1 LISHDKKYNKF
12 EIQFNWTQQ
21 DISFF
26 ETSTERKNMKREKSV
41 LEKLRLAYKPGIP
54 AILRSGIRNLKI
66 KDEKP
71 SKSLGDSRQ
80 IKEIFPKTY
89 GQSFLKLVKGNGP
102 KDMKPLKLGVVLS
115 GGQAPGGH
123 NVIIGL
129 FDGVREIH
137 PKSRLFGFRGGPKG
151 IFTEQYVELGSEV
164 INAFRNTGGFD
175 MIGSG
180 RDKIE
185 ETDQFNAC
193 KVTCEKLDLDALVV
207 IGGDDSNTNAAVLAE
222 YFGKE
227 GVKTRVIGI
236 PKTIDGDL
244 KSDRIEISFGFDTA
258 CKVYAE
264 LIGNICRDALS
275 ARKYWHF
282 IKLMGRN
289 ASHVTLECA
298 LQTHP
303 NISLIGEEVDK
314 KNMTLARIV
323 KNIALVIR
331 KRAEAGKFF
340 GVCLVPE
347 GLIEFI
353 PEIRILIKE
362 LNAILAEHEEYFK
375 TLNLFTDRQE
385 FVNQKLSRDSSYV
398 FSSLPAKIQQQLLYE
413 RDKHGNVQV
422 SKIETENL
430 LIEQVRELL
439 GEWAA
444 EKKMDPKIIKEF
456 SAQSHFLGYEGRC
469 SFPSN
474 FDANYT
480 YSLGRTASVLIAF
493 GKTGYMAALMGL
505 TKPAEKW
512 QPGGVPLTSLMNME
526 MRKGKT
532 VPVIKKALVDIKGK
546 PFKVF
551 AGNRALWEMQ
561 DDYVFPGAIQYFG
574 HSSISDIT
582 TQTLVL
588 EKKK

>member
-1 LISHDKKYNKF
+1 MKK
-12 EIQFNWTQQ
+12 
-21 DISFF
+21 
-26 ETSTERKNMKREKSV
+26 EKSV
-41 LEKLRLAYKPGIP
+41 LEKLRLSYKPGIP

-66 KDEKP
+66 KEEKKGKTTP
-71 SKSLGDSRQ
+71 DSRQ
-80 IKEIFPKTY
+80 IKEIFPKTF
-89 GQSFLKLVKGNGP
+89 GQPPLKFIKGKGAGTT
-102 KDMKPLKLGVVLS
+102 KPLSVGVVLS

-123 NVIIGL
+123 NVIIGI
-129 FDGVREIH
+129 FDGIKDIH
-137 PKSRLFGFRGGPKG
+137 PKSRLFGFKGGPKG
-151 IFTEQYVELGSEV
+151 IFSERYMELDSKI
-164 INAFRNTGGFD
+164 INEYRNSGGFD

-185 ETDQFNAC
+185 TSDQLNAC
-193 KVTCEKLDLDALVV
+193 KMVCEKLDLNALVIV
-207 IGGDDSNTNAAVLAE
+207 GGDDSNTNAAILAE
-222 YFGKE
+222 YFMKDA
-227 GVKTRVIGI
+227 VKTAVIGI

-244 KSDRIEISFGFDTA
+244 KSDRIETSFGFDTA
-258 CKVYAE
+258 CKVYSE

-275 ARKYWHF
+275 AKKYWHF

-298 LQTHP
+298 LATHP
-303 NISLIGEEVDK
+303 NIALIGEEVNE

-323 KNIALVIR
+323 ENIALVIR
-331 KRAEAGKFF
+331 KRGEAGKFF

-362 LNAILAEHEEYFK
+362 LNALLAEHKEYFK
-375 TLNLFTDRQE
+375 TLNLFTDQQE

-398 FSSLPAKIQQQLLYE
+398 FSSLPAKIQQQLLYD
-413 RDKHGNVQV
+413 RDSHGNVQV

-444 EKKMDPKIIKEF
+444 ENKMDPKIKEKF
-456 SAQSHFLGYEGRC
+456 STQNHFLGYEGRC
-469 SFPSN
+469 AFPSN

-480 YSLGRTASVLIAF
+480 YSLGRTAAILIAF
-493 GKTGYMAALMGL
+493 GKTGYMASLSDL

-526 MRKGKT
+526 MRKGKK
-532 VPVIKKALVDIKGK
+532 VPVIKKALVEIKGR
-546 PFKVF
+546 PFKAF
-551 AGNRALWEMQ
+551 AANRAIWEMNEE
-561 DDYVFPGAIQYFG
+561 YVFPGAIQYFG
-574 HSSISDIT
+574 PSSIADIT
-582 TQTLVL
+582 TRTLLL
-588 EKKK
+588 ERKQKK

>member
-1 LISHDKKYNKF
+1 
-12 EIQFNWTQQ
+12 
-21 DISFF
+21 
-26 ETSTERKNMKREKSV
+26 MKREKSV
-41 LEKLRLAYKPGIP
+41 LEKLRLTYKLGIP
-54 AILRSGIRNLKI
+54 AILRSGIRSLKI
-66 KDEKP
+66 KEEKP
-71 SKSLGDSRQ
+71 SKSLGDSRK

-89 GQSFLKLVKGNGP
+89 GQPFLKLVKGKGP
-102 KDMKPLKLGVVLS
+102 KERKPLSIAVVLS

-123 NVIIGL
+123 NVIVGL
-129 FDGVREIH
+129 FDGIREIH
-137 PKSRLFGFRGGPKG
+137 PKSRLFGFKGGPKG
-151 IFTEQYVELGSEV
+151 IFTERYMELGSEV

-185 ETDQFNAC
+185 TAEQLRAC
-193 KVTCEKLDLDALVV
+193 KAICEKLDLDALVI

-222 YFGKE
+222 YFLKE
-227 GVKTRVIGI
+227 GVKTGVIGI

-258 CKVYAE
+258 CKVYSE

-298 LQTHP
+298 LATHP
-303 NISLIGEEVDK
+303 NIALIGEEVNEK
-314 KNMTLARIV
+314 KMTLARIV
-323 KNIALVIR
+323 KNIALVIK

-398 FSSLPAKIQQQLLYE
+398 FSSLPAKIQQQLFYD
-413 RDKHGNVQV
+413 RDSHGNVQV
-422 SKIETENL
+422 SRIETENL

-439 GEWAA
+439 GEWAV
-444 EKKMDPKIIKEF
+444 EKKMDPKIMEKF
-456 SAQSHFLGYEGRC
+456 GTQNHFLGYEGRC

-493 GKTGYMAALMGL
+493 GKTGYMAALTGL
-505 TKPAEKW
+505 AKPAEKW

-526 MRKGKT
+526 MRKGKK

-561 DDYVFPGAIQYFG
+561 DGYVFPGAIQYFG
-574 HSSISDIT
+574 PSAISDIT

-588 EKKK
+588 ERK